1 MMKKKLTTLS
11 DVMAAL
17 PEERRLRIE
26 QRAAAKVQE
35 IRALREIREAAGAT
49 QEELARRLGI
59 NQTAVSKMERR
70 KGMTM
75 SNLTRVVQALG
86 GSVEIAV
93 KLEGR
98 EPVRIVQKGDQ
109 YEVVG

>member
-1 MMKKKLTTLS
+1 MTKKKLTTLS

-17 PEERRLRIE
+17 PEQRRLKIE
-26 QRAAAKVQE
+26 QRADAKVRE
-35 IRALREIREAAGAT
+35 IRALREIREAAGTT

-70 KGMTM
+70 KGMTLT
-75 SNLTRVVQALG
+75 NLMRVVQALG

-93 KLEGR
+93 KLTGR
-98 EPVRIVQKGDQ
+98 EPVRIVQNGDQ

>member
-1 MMKKKLTTLS
+1 MKNKLTTLS

-17 PEERRLRIE
+17 PEERRLKIE
-26 QRAAAKVQE
+26 QRAADKVQE
-35 IRALREIREAAGAT
+35 IRALREIREAAGTT

-70 KGMTM
+70 KGMNMT
-75 SNLTRVVQALG
+75 NLMRVVKALG

-93 KLEGR
+93 KLAGR
-98 EPVRIVQKGDQ
+98 EPVMIVQKGDQ